1 MRLSY
6 SPSWKTHQNK
16 DKSAPAPVI
25 DPLTGNARAP
35 KPAQT
40 TPPLRGGGNMV
51 MGEVT
56 DPVTVQTQHAR
67 VPRVV
72 PKKITKSRA
81 EVTDADTREFLAR
94 HARFDWLALN

>member
-1 MRLSY
+1 
-6 SPSWKTHQNK
+6 
-16 DKSAPAPVI
+16 
-25 DPLTGNARAP
+25 
-35 KPAQT
+35 
-40 TPPLRGGGNMV
+40 

-94 HARFDWLALN
+94 HARFDWPAR